1 MKRTKSIH
9 AGIVV
14 LTCLLLPTAGQ
25 AADAAATDAAADPA
39 KQEVKQENKKP
50 ADERLSIIL
59 AILTLKVIHPDEV
72 RKAAVQKV
80 EDLGGFPKRVTAQ
93 LLDVDVPHDQ
103 LEDYLNWL
111 QGQGIVLS
119 KGVQRADRTTELVE
133 LEASLRT
140 KREMLQRLR
149 VLFAE
154 ASTDAT
160 LQIERSMNAL
170 VDQIERQQG
179 QLGQLQAAT
188 GMAHVQVAF
197 QYRPKQELR
206 HVRSPFAWLET
217 VDIPSFLRRF

>member
-1 MKRTKSIH
+1 MKRTAPAY
-9 AGIVV
+9 AGIVL
-14 LTCLLLPTAGQ
+14 LTCLLLPTVSQ
-25 AADAAATDAAADPA
+25 AADAPAAEPATEPA
-39 KQEVKQENKKP
+39 KPEAKKP

-59 AILTLKVIHPDEV
+59 ATLTLKVIHPDEV

-80 EDLGGFPKRVTAQ
+80 EELGGFPKRVTAQ
-93 LLDVDVPHDQ
+93 LLDVDLPHNE
-103 LEDYLNWL
+103 LETYLNWL

-119 KGVQRADRTTELVE
+119 KGVQRADRTTEIVE

-154 ASTDAT
+154 ASVDAT

-170 VDQIERQQG
+170 VDQIEHQQG

-217 VDIPSFLRRF
+217 VDIPSFLQRF